1 MKLTKSNE
9 VFTYSERVQR
19 AAQSFM
25 SLKDEYLQR
34 YGTTLRDFIAS
45 DWQVDPLDLDS
56 KVWEIN
62 NKMEGE

>member
-34 YGTTLRDFIAS
+34 FGTTLRDFITS